1 MNNAFAKH
9 NGCGAAVE
17 NISLPLFGNIVL
29 HLERKIPSS
38 WFYSKERA
46 ILCCLR
52 HIYPCL
58 SSIGKDFRRNALKLG
73 LLSVNAASS
82 RSPGGYWV
90 YRGRRTVE
98 HHILSLNAE
107 EQTFLLS
114 KVEEELLVL
123 FSFFWSHSQA
133 IGILPDLVFHMD
145 KIKLLITS
153 H

>member
-29 HLERKIPSS
+29 HLERKILSS

-58 SSIGKDFRRNALKLG
+58 SSIGKNFRGNALKLC
-73 LLSVNAASS
+73 LLSLNAASS

-90 YRGRRTVE
+90 CRGRRTVE
-98 HHILSLNAE
+98 LTSCPWMPRSRLSCFQKWRKN
-107 EQTFLLS
+107 FLS
-114 KVEEELLVL
+114 
-123 FSFFWSHSQA
+123 SSPFWSHSQP
-133 IGILPDLVFHMD
+133 ISIIPDLVFHMD
-145 KIKLLITS
+145 KVKLLITS